1 MVISLAVVDDVIE
14 SLVDVITT
22 YRAGKALSEEQNV
35 HTAKALAAYRIQRY
49 GAGAGDR

>member
-1 MVISLAVVDDVIE
+1 VIE

-22 YRAGKALSEEQNV
+22 YRAGPALSDEQLV
-35 HTAKALAAYRIQRY
+35 HTAKSFAAYPSERY